1 GDLSVESSSDSIRQI
16 AEENSYS
23 DIPAATDT
31 KVNDTEA
38 VVGPSGSAEIFDDTD
53 WDIVA
58 YRPPPSLIQRYGWAK
73 EEGQRCSSS
82 NREGGVPLGGA
93 QTMVGSPLIQS
104 LNMMTFSD
112 NEAPTSKGISV
123 PMFKARAGRLVK
135 TTSIPL
141 SAFGGQPGGSLQ
153 TDSAPTYGEDR
164 APRSGLD
171 GEMRDLDAGEL
182 VSDEDVEAD
191 GGASKEDG
199 QAAHQ
204 KKATQKRSTRRVK
217 IKPVSKDGSA
227 QGPARKR
234 AAGSENLVSTNFY
247 KIRLKGGR
255 RGPQSSE
262 ERRAA
267 LYKRMVAKKGRR
279 KGDAGGPAHKTNGNG
294 DGTGGRHAD
303 AACDGYESMCDGGGS
318 GSGGSDGEGDSG
330 GHPASQAPRT
340 VCGRP
345 LSDFGVDGDSEPGET
360 CTLASGGWRVDLR
373 KAMRHVWGFEAF
385 RDRQAEAVRRVVEG
399 RSTLL
404 LLATGAGKSLAY
416 QLPAVLLWAAGE
428 GVTLVVTPLVALMR
442 DQMRGLPA
450 GVGAVC
456 LSGEDATSF
465 GDAAARLAGGSVQL
479 IFVSP
484 ERLQSARFQALM
496 ARGGV
501 PRVRLA
507 VVDEAHCACEWSHNF
522 RPTYLH
528 LPQALRALGGPPVLA
543 MTATATAALAARL
556 AAMFGVDAGDVVRGG
571 VLRPNIALGAI
582 A

>member
-1 GDLSVESSSDSIRQI
+1 HGRAATKSDLLERPDIARKYKQYSRLKRDIASAQISEESAARPMVVSIATSTLSMPQKRKPVSPQPAAAMVSADVVSADVGSVDVSSVRSRDKDRSAALFDLQADCKVHARVAAETVTDAGDDRVSGTPNKRHKKQTHATATRVPRVYSNKTRHSIAGDLSVESSSDSIRQI

-153 TDSAPTYGEDR
+153 TDSAPTYEENR

-303 AACDGYESMCDGGGS
+303 GACDGYESMCDGGGS
-318 GSGGSDGEGDSG
+318 GSGGSDDEGDSG

-345 LSDFGVDGDSEPGET
+345 LSDFGVDGDSDPGET

-385 RDRQAEAVRRVVEG
+385 RDRQAEAVRRV
-399 RSTLL
+399 
-404 LLATGAGKSLAY
+404 
-416 QLPAVLLWAAGE
+416 
-428 GVTLVVTPLVALMR
+428 
-442 DQMRGLPA
+442 
-450 GVGAVC
+450 
-456 LSGEDATSF
+456 
-465 GDAAARLAGGSVQL
+465 
-479 IFVSP
+479 
-484 ERLQSARFQALM
+484 
-496 ARGGV
+496 
-501 PRVRLA
+501 
-507 VVDEAHCACEWSHNF
+507 
-522 RPTYLH
+522 
-528 LPQALRALGGPPVLA
+528 
-543 MTATATAALAARL
+543 
-556 AAMFGVDAGDVVRGG
+556 
-571 VLRPNIALGAI
+571 
-582 A
+582 